1 MESYSEK
8 WHVDFLV
15 LKLERYFLLAN
26 IAEDSDVYIFSY
38 LSAAKTGFKVRKCET
53 LFLVTHVTD
62 LNQFCCTH

>member
-8 WHVDFLV
+8 WHNDFPV

-38 LSAAKTGFKVRKCET
+38 LSAAITGFKVRK
-53 LFLVTHVTD
+53 VI
-62 LNQFCCTH
+62 